1 MSKVIGEGT
10 YGCVH
15 RPPLKCETGTN
26 VDYKNK
32 ISKVMTTKDA
42 DSELSE
48 YSLID
53 QADPKFKFHMTTP
66 IECNPEKNANTLKA
80 IDKCSESFQSRDI
93 DKYKLLIMPDGGL
106 DLNNYAKKTL
116 SRKQIDI
123 FWIEA
128 QRIFFGLKVMKD
140 TGLVHHDFK
149 PHNIVYNEKN
159 QRTNYI
165 DFGFMKKNSEII
177 TQCKQSIYRD
187 GKAHWSFPYEFRFV
201 NKDEFLDSFNKE
213 TFEGYFKNEDE
224 QLDTFIEYVTAT
236 DERQEFKETFMKQV
250 YLMLKYDLRSE
261 TYDAFLQKSVETID
275 VYGVGLSFLYV
286 LKRFAYK
293 MDPKI
298 VADLNELFLN
308 MITPRVSLRYSAD
321 VALNRYEAII
331 ESFGLA
337 AKYKRRF
344 VNHELVKLAKIQPR
358 L

>member
-1 MSKVIGEGT
+1 MLKVIGEGT

-15 RPPLKCETGTN
+15 RPPLKCEKGVN
-26 VDYKNK
+26 ADYKNK

-42 DSELSE
+42 DAELSE
-48 YSLID
+48 YALID
-53 QADPKFKFHMTTP
+53 KVDPDFKFHMTTP
-66 IECNPEKNANTLKA
+66 VECNPEKTANSLKA

-93 DKYKLLIMPDGGL
+93 DKYKLLIMPDGGV
-106 DLNNYAKKTL
+106 DLNNYAKKSL

-140 TGLVHHDFK
+140 SGIVHHDFK
-149 PHNIVYNEKN
+149 PHNIVYNEKA

-165 DFGFMKKNSEII
+165 DFGFMKKTSEIVAK
-177 TQCKQSIYRD
+177 CKQSIYKD
-187 GKAHWSFPYEFRFV
+187 GAPHWSFPYEFRFV
-201 NKDEFLDSFNKE
+201 NRDKFLNSFNKE

-224 QLDTFIEYVTAT
+224 QLDTFIEYVTTA
-236 DERQEFKETFMKQV
+236 DDRDKFKETFMKQV
-250 YLMLKYDLRSE
+250 YLMLKYDLRAE
-261 TYDAFLQKSVETID
+261 TYDAFVKKSIETVD

-286 LKRFAYK
+286 LNKFAFK
-293 MDPKI
+293 MDPKL
-298 VADLNELFLN
+298 VADLRELFLN

-331 ESFGLA
+331 ESAGLA

-344 VNHELVKLAKIQPR
+344 ANHELVKI
-358 L
+358 